1 MNKVLLSV
9 AFIIVSHNA
18 FSQYSTEFVDV
29 YKMDSSDKMKK
40 MGTKKFPMD
49 ITINA
54 KNIFMFDKTSGDKE
68 VYDVEKRTEENGIM
82 TIYAISRRTK
92 LPYKFAIIDKKVST
106 FYDYD
111 KETDTFK
118 SGLMFHN

>member
-1 MNKVLLSV
+1 
-9 AFIIVSHNA
+9 
-18 FSQYSTEFVDV
+18 
-29 YKMDSSDKMKK
+29 MDTSNKMKK

-68 VYDVEKRTEENGIM
+68 IYDVERREDENGRPM
-82 TIYAISRRTK
+82 IYTISRKTK
-92 LPYKFAIIDKKVST
+92 GSYKFTIIDKKVST

-111 KETDTFK
+111 KITDTYR
-118 SGLMFHN
+118 SALMFHN